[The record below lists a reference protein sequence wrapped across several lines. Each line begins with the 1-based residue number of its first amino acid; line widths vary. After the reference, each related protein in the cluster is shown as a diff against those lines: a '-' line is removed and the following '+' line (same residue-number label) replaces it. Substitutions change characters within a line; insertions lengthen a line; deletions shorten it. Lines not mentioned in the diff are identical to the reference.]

1 MHTLD
6 ELKLIAEMNLCD
18 NCRKL
23 YAALI
28 EPTVKAMVSEFFH
41 DWQGVEAN
49 VRFILAYNSGAFK
62 KRPYPFDIGKEESL
76 EPFAADIDLE
86 VYNGIREL
94 KFSEMVYELQLRGI
108 IKENLH
114 GLLMEIARRR
124 NKLDRHKVAIPEID
138 RILFSKVHQLL
149 WRWSLWL
156 MDEDFQNQ
164 TEGLIE
170 SIESESGIVLAELKK
185 QGIAPR

>member
-1 MHTLD
+1 VHTLD
-6 ELKLIAEMNLCD
+6 ELKLIAEMNLCV

-28 EPTVKAMVSEFFH
+28 EPPVKAMISEFFH

-49 VRFILAYNSGAFK
+49 VRFILAYNADAFK

-76 EPFAADIDLE
+76 EPFAADIDLDA
-86 VYNGIREL
+86 YNGIRDL
-94 KFSEMVYELQLRGI
+94 KFSEMVYELQLRDI
-108 IKENLH
+108 IKKNLH

-124 NKLDRHKVAIPEID
+124 NQIHHHKVEIPEID

-156 MDEDFQNQ
+156 MDEVFHSQM
-164 TEGLIE
+164 EGLIE
-170 SIESESGIVLAELKK
+170 SIESESNIILAELKK
-185 QGIAPR
+185 QDTASR